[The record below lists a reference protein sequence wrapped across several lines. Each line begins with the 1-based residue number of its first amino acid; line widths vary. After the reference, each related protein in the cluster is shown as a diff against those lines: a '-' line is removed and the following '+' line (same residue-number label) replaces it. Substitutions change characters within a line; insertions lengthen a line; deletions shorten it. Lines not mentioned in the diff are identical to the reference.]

1 MSNKE
6 TAAKGTSKNSGGFS
20 ALMATIAIAV
30 ALVLGIIIYKWIL
43 GNPSNFVNNDP
54 NDHPLTGN
62 YLGIMYKGGVI
73 VPMLI
78 AVNFIA
84 IIFTIE
90 RFITMSKIKGKGK
103 IDDFVVKIKGLL
115 SSGKIDEAIDACD
128 KQQGSLANVV
138 RAGLNKYNLV
148 KDDAAFSKDK
158 KIELVKTEL
167 EEAISLEGPMMS
179 KNLVVISTIAS
190 ISTLV
195 GLIGTVTGMIKAFAA
210 LSHGAPDT
218 AALANGISEALVNT
232 VLGIMGSCIA
242 IIFYSLF
249 TTKVDQ
255 LTHAMDEASFT
266 IVNDFSKSVN

>member
-6 TAAKGTSKNSGGFS
+6 QNAKVSSKNSGGFS
-20 ALMATIAIAV
+20 AIMAFAAIIIALI
-30 ALVLGIIIYKWIL
+30 LGIVIYHFIL
-43 GNPSNFVNNDP
+43 GNPSNFINNDP
-54 NDHPLTGN
+54 NDQPLQGN

-78 AVNFIA
+78 AINFIV
-84 IIFTIE
+84 IIFTVE
-90 RFITMSKIKGKGK
+90 RFVTMSKVKGNGKIDQFVVNTKSLLSNGK
-103 IDDFVVKIKGLL
+103 IDD
-115 SSGKIDEAIDACD
+115 AMAACD

-138 RAGLNKYNLV
+138 RAGLAKYKLIQN
-148 KDDAAFSKDK
+148 DSAFAKDK
-158 KIELVKTEL
+158 KIELVKAEL
-167 EEAISLEGPMMS
+167 DEAISLEGPMMS
-179 KNLVVISTIAS
+179 KNLVVLSTVAS

-232 VLGIMGSCIA
+232 VLGIMGACIA

-255 LTHAMDEASFT
+255 MTHAMDEASFT
-266 IVNDFSKSVN
+266 IVQDFSKSVD